1 MDNNKF
7 NYTYDNVI
15 QLDEAATSRKFLGTV
30 FIWMFVAMIISG
42 ITTYFFTTDI
52 SYLQLIVN
60 TTTGGLTG
68 FGYFAIF
75 SPILFSWMMSY
86 GFDKFAFPVL
96 VTLFIAYSAIIGVS
110 LSLIFL
116 VYTAASILN
125 VFIAGTV
132 IFAGMAIAGYYTTQD
147 LSSWGTLLRYGVIG
161 VIVASFVN
169 FWIGGDSLS
178 YIIGLVGSAV
188 FIGLTAYYMQMLKR
202 MGSEVEAGSDNSNRL
217 ALMGALSLYVTLIN
231 LILSLLRL
239 FGRRR

>member
-1 MDNNKF
+1 METKDF
-7 NYTYDNVI
+7 NYKYDNVV
-15 QLDEAATSRKFLGTV
+15 QVDEDAASRKFLGNV
-30 FIWMFVAMIISG
+30 FAWMFVAMIISG

-52 SYLQLIVN
+52 TYLRLIVDPVA
-60 TTTGGLTG
+60 GGLTG

-75 SPILFSWMMSY
+75 SPILFSLVMNF
-86 GFDKFAFPVL
+86 GFNKLSFPVL
-96 VTLFIAYSAIIGVS
+96 VALFIAYSAIIGVS

-125 VFIAGTV
+125 VFIAGIV

-147 LSSWGTLLRYGVIG
+147 LSKFGSLLRYGVIG
-161 VIVASFVN
+161 VIAASVVN
-169 FWIGGDSLS
+169 FWVGGDGLS
-178 YIIGLVGSAV
+178 YLIGIVGSAV

-202 MGSEVEAGSDNSNRL
+202 IGAGVEFGTANANKL

-231 LILSLLRL
+231 LILSLLRI